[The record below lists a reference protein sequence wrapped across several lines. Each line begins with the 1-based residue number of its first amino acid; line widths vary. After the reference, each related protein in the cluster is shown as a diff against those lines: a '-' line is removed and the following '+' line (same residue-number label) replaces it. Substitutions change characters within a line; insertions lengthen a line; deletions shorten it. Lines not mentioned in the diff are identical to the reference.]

1 MWEGLKNWVTG
12 DYEQIKIYEQIGLGD
27 YVDSFMKDIN
37 NKVVEFIVDQITN
50 ISDLL
55 INLMLK
61 MPLKFMSSKGFQDL
75 YLMITKI
82 TLVTISPIV
91 MFFGFKMVMG
101 KISDSEL
108 WESIKRYFFLPF
120 FVVAMPVIVKRMI
133 FLVNRISNILLDST
147 QAQFLFYPE
156 QLEPELLLLAIIYA
170 IYLTKMLLWYST
182 RNIKLLYLIIVSPL
196 LYLLWSFPGKFEKF
210 QKWTHEILAL
220 LITQIAHIIQLLIL
234 LIITNTGIGGFEEMV
249 MQVGA
254 LILMTQTENWLS
266 GYIDNNMKT
275 KLPKLSSYSRPM
287 KKVWNKIRR

>member
-55 INLMLK
+55 INLMLE